1 MPISD
6 EVIELA
12 PVQKTKKK
20 LVFMFVGMGVLLA
33 LAVTFLVMYLLKPNL
48 PTDTSVVKEVTV
60 ASDDLFSV
68 NENGVDVKYASVG
81 HKYTL
86 TSTITAEN
94 GASDNIVWE
103 FDNAYIH
110 ADGPVN
116 EPTFSF
122 IPDASAHGRDVTIKV
137 RSSSDAEKSASVTFK
152 IVNQGTES
160 IVATKYYPEMAGG
173 VSNAETVTDDTIKI
187 PYYLSNSQGSNK
199 SYVLLFEQYGKY
211 NNATGEYSPITEI
224 ETDKGSS
231 TAVSAV
237 SSNDKSLHISR
248 TTPNGVYF
256 TPNGVGEFTITV
268 TANINNPDAPQ
279 NVVKQVKVIVQ
290 SNAELGYIEEIY
302 LFDKAVVDAEFISGY
317 VRTDG
322 TLNTDKLNA
331 DFKGKDPARKDVRLN
346 PTSITLPYDT
356 TYDDIF
362 SHILIDPVTV
372 QYDVKTGELKNDWF
386 KKISVA
392 SNNENAVKP
401 TTGREGA
408 VSLRMNALAN
418 ALSDSTCRLTFT
430 DTTKGSIGKSNYFD
444 VNVVASNTEGT
455 VTATNTVSPDVTVD
469 MSVNYIL
476 KMPGRT
482 ETESVLKNGF
492 MSNTFILDYDKDKF
506 TVTFKGSDKPI
517 EPGKETIFPD
527 DAFKIVGRGTEG
539 ASSRIFDATAIF
551 SVTVESDTA
560 DGAYSMRFTK
570 LGTSV
575 YIPNPDDAVI
585 TDKIDKESNKDWSRT
600 IELRVTKKAT
610 RADFIVKSE
619 SDTEGAAKLLD
630 IITKNG
636 AYAGEFKLGPDG
648 RSITLFIQQL
658 SGETLYFDIED
669 IVTADAIEYDCSVDF
684 KTIRY
689 PLSNN
694 NGQLQFEVFNRAA
707 QNTVSDI
714 EVNVH
719 AAGSTASLG
728 DAGKLSVHINVIDAV
743 DSFERISDNSAQFDK
758 TKFSPLHF
766 DASAI
771 KVRRVLDGNSAVYSY
786 SGINI
791 YPGSPST
798 DGDMSDVLKLV
809 QKESKFYH
817 VDDEGGE
824 TELFSYDRSSFNITP
839 SRDLYAYSVHTGIDF
854 THITVQFLM
863 SDGEYYSPENTVKP
877 SAFMR
882 CTFNRTADGFRFY
895 SDAGYSREFAYEDVT
910 TDGGNVLQ
918 FTDKLNHDTE
928 KILYISALI
937 DVGDSEPIVAKKNL
951 YAHVPLYIKLL
962 DELDSRVVGSQ
973 SDPVPGQTH
982 RYYHVMFR
990 LPKLSAGVETASYE
1004 IYSSYGPPSVGTPVV
1019 LVIQNNARKISS
1031 IEVTDGSGTALNGK
1045 DLAFGYFKSGSYAT
1059 THSFDIKVTYEA
1071 YNGKVTYFQ
1080 AVDIDLPAYLTLKV
1094 DGKEFTGTTL
1104 VPSDAVSSVVSD
1116 TDATFVK
1123 TFKCEVSLNPDK
1135 KDNYNIEPDI
1145 TIQAE
1150 QNVDIEPITVHT
1162 EVKTGLESITFD
1174 GDTIAAGGT
1183 KPVAVK
1189 ITVESV
1195 NGTLPSVSFPFAV
1208 KTLDSTYGIPYDLNN
1223 LGINVVG
1230 ADGWLGFNNAVTT
1243 SQSIGFSVVLA
1254 TLKAQSKHIT
1264 VTFTDTVSGSTFIV
1278 DFAVTVEVGIFDVA
1292 FADGTS
1298 EFIITTDNKES
1309 VATQDIEFGVSFN
1322 NHVSGVSSSDIQPT
1336 DAVKNGITVKI
1347 VEQNEVGVY
1356 MDYRGSDYVIE
1367 GNAVDGYTLKVNNM
1381 LVSGGRYY
1389 VCINDNIHP
1398 AIYRT
1403 INVSTDSNAIELNVN
1418 DVADK
1423 LSYTPAS
1430 EGKNAL
1436 AEMVISDKADT
1447 FALPVK
1453 IYNKGDVN
1461 KTALSG
1467 TVKYELFADA
1477 AMQTHVDFAS
1487 IDESGV
1493 FGIIDGKKPDKNMG
1507 TLHYKASYT
1516 DAASGVTQEVIME
1529 IRYTVAV
1536 KSVSFNDLYDAIVL
1550 YYVDE
1555 DNYSWVDLEDSLEI
1569 FNAFG
1574 EVTDLEGVE
1583 MSADYNGN
1591 LLDISNDGKQI
1602 KPMGLSQGEK
1612 VTGIVRI
1619 GKTSVE
1625 KTFTV
1630 QVLGI
1635 TAPILDT
1642 NMITIDLSDPKAFDV
1657 TATLTDY
1664 EWLKKAYTFTLK
1676 GESTA
1681 VKAEKKEGAGDYTY
1695 TVSLGNRAASNIG
1708 EYIFTAR
1715 AEYIHQSMSTEAKT
1729 RGRFTVKGHLAAEAV
1744 VTVNVVN
1751 NYQPTFDLYWNS
1763 GEDGATD
1770 ELIKVYD
1777 STVGTA
1783 HTIKSSGVYKVKIT
1797 NLEHGDTSATYV
1809 ATNNDVIK
1817 FGTFESGVA
1826 TFTVNANAS
1835 GEFNVDLSATVYGRT
1850 INATPKKYNFAYG
1863 EEATAKLQVSVDDG
1877 ATYTDITAGAF
1888 TQDVG
1893 YTDKKVKFK
1902 YLIEKVNPAL
1912 VNDGDITIS
1921 GNNIEKGELVRGA
1934 AKGCCYIII
1943 TVDKPTMLSV
1953 SGKVKVGARD
1963 IYLTS
1968 YVGTLTAEAPSFTLS
1983 KPTNIRADGVSPATF
1998 VLSKAD
2004 GFKGDFTVAYQASY
2018 GTINKSGNNGGLA
2031 AIGDLT
2037 EDKVITVTAT
2047 VTVNNGVYAGTYTL
2061 TQDITVYGIP
2071 LPTVQWKADS
2081 YTVNIGGDVTFADKY
2096 DIESTV
2102 DVNDGNNHTYSSIET
2117 EVTVSEV
2124 KNLTEDSDYSI
2135 DTGKL
2140 TIKET
2145 AETKCGGKITLT
2157 VTTKI
2162 NGGNVHSNRTVF
2174 DTVDIIIIPQ
2184 AAPVDTVTVP
2194 NGIGAYDVKDAVEL
2208 NRRGNDIEGWFV
2220 KPGDTFDVIGFALD
2234 SSAENYG
2241 AVNSLV
2247 SVSGTMLNINSV
2259 ITETTSVHLI
2269 ATVRITSGNY
2279 AGTVIT
2285 GKTTVNVEVLTADG
2299 KTVEWIGNK
2308 YDTVN
2313 VASLLKKGDSALNS
2327 TDIAKIDVVIPSEVG
2342 YMTVTGSGSDTVL
2355 NVDRTCHT
2363 YVGAT
2368 APDGLNVTLGYDVT
2382 LKGGKKYYAQSV
2394 ITIPPVQI
2402 TVTGKMDNTD
2412 APSAFD
2418 KYPGDVFVISFEASN
2433 GFDVTVRG
2441 VSGLPTGDDAYLTE
2455 THGGNSIVFT
2465 ASDVAADKSCKVTVT
2480 VIVNGMPVTKNYDI
2494 SVKAPTTSGD
2504 YTIGSLT
2511 GNSFKANDTNV
2522 IESTWKNN
2530 GTQYYYGSSLKL
2542 TSSTEKLSDFI
2553 NSVEVVKDSSTKADS
2568 SSLSVKTIT
2577 LSLPYTGRYYKDDYS
2592 EFTLKMN
2599 VNTNDV
2605 IDGAITAEL
2614 IVYNRNYGGS
2624 SKTITA
2630 TYRISVYARY
2640 DVVRKMNDGGSSDYG
2655 TKFEVEKGK
2664 TYGSTLN
2671 DKPTRTG
2678 YTFKGWNTSA
2688 DGTGEVITANTIVD
2702 ITSTQTLYAMWT
2714 PNSYTVKFYETDD
2727 TEITSL
2733 GAITVAHDG
2742 NYGYLPKPEKDGY
2755 TFGGWFTDKALS
2767 ATSNVEDNADISG
2780 EPKTKL
2786 YAKWDAVVI
2795 TSFTVTLDAN
2805 KGTLLGMSSA
2815 TMTFATGTTFDLSS
2829 VIPVREGFTFDGWH
2843 DGTSIVKKVTVNG
2856 NITLTAQW
2864 TAITY
2869 EVTYNYNYTDVPET
2883 KKVTYGYNTAYNA
2896 TGKLPAN
2903 PTREGFKFDGWY
2915 TASTGGEKI
2924 NTADTVT
2931 ASTTLYAQW
2940 KAIYTVSFDANYE
2953 GATETFAD
2961 KTFTE
2966 GEGEMKLGDLP
2977 VPTAAPIG
2985 KKFDGWYPEKSG
2997 GEKVSADTAVTA
3009 TVMLYAHWAD
3019 ITYKVTFMHNNG
3031 VADAKTEVTYYYGDN
3046 YSAKLPPAPETAPDG
3061 KKFDGWYTAATDG
3074 TKIDENAL
3082 AADGQTFFAYWADIT
3097 YTVTYSYKEGEETK
3111 TKPVTYEWNTT
3122 YDSMSDEI
3130 PAITVPDGKKLI
3142 WSETKDGTVGFNMSQ
3157 TVTGNKT
3164 LYAVFVEA
3172 D

>member
-600 IELRVTKKAT
+600 IEFRVTKKAT

-1019 LVIQNNARKISS
+1019 LVIQNNARKISG
-1031 IEVTDGSGTALNGK
+1031 IEVTDGSGTNLNGK

-1398 AIYRT
+1398 AIYRA
-1403 INVSTDSNAIELNVN
+1403 IKVSTDSNAIELNVN

-1461 KTALSG
+1461 KAELAG

-1536 KSVSFNDLYDAIVL
+1536 KSVSFNDLYDTIVL

-1642 NMITIDLSDPKAFDV
+1642 DRITIDLSDPKAFDV

-1797 NLEHGDTSATYV
+1797 NPDHGDDSATYV

-1835 GEFNVDLSATVYGRT
+1835 GEFNVDLSATVYGKT

-1863 EEATAKLQVSVDDG
+1863 EEATAKLQVSVDGG

-1893 YTDKKVKFK
+1893 YSDNKVKFK
-1902 YLIEKVNPAL
+1902 YLIENVDPAL
-1912 VNDGDITIS
+1912 VNDGDIIIS
-1921 GNNIEKGELVRGA
+1921 GNNIERGELVRESGS
-1934 AKGCCYIII
+1934 CYIVI
-1943 TVDKPTMLSV
+1943 TVNKPTMLSV

-1983 KPTNIRADGVSPATF
+1983 KPTNIRADGVSTATF
-1998 VLSKAD
+1998 EFGKAS

-2018 GTINKSGNNGGLA
+2018 GTINKSGNNGVLA

-2047 VTVNNGVYAGTYTL
+2047 VTVNTGVYAGTYTL
-2061 TQDITVYGIP
+2061 AQDITVYGIP

-2096 DIESTV
+2096 DITSTV
-2102 DVNDGNNHTYSSIET
+2102 AVSDGNNHTYSSIET
-2117 EVTVSEV
+2117 EVTVSEA
-2124 KNLTEDSDYSI
+2124 KNLTKGLDYSI
-2135 DTGKL
+2135 DTSKL

-2157 VTTKI
+2157 VTTTV
-2162 NGGNVHSNRTVF
+2162 NGGSVHSNRTVY

-2184 AAPVDTVTVP
+2184 AASVDTVTVP
-2194 NGIGAYDVKDAVEL
+2194 NGIGAYDVRGAVEL
-2208 NRRGNDIEGWFV
+2208 NRRRNDIEGWFV
-2220 KPGDTFDVIGFALD
+2220 RPGDTFEVIGFALD
-2234 SSAENYG
+2234 SSADNYG
-2241 AVNSLV
+2241 AVSSLV

-2259 ITETTSVHLI
+2259 ITDPTSVHLI

-2279 AGTVIT
+2279 AGTMIT

-2299 KTVEWIGNK
+2299 KTVEWSGNK

-2313 VASLLKKGDSALNS
+2313 VASLLKKGDSALDS
-2327 TDIAKIDVVIPSEVG
+2327 TDIAKIDVVIPSGVD
-2342 YMTVTGSGSDTVL
+2342 YMTVTGSGSDTAV
-2355 NVDRTCHT
+2355 NIDRTCNT
-2363 YVGAT
+2363 YVV
-2368 APDGLNVTLGYDVT
+2368 DGEGSNITVTLGYDVT
-2382 LKGGKKYYAQSV
+2382 LKDGKKYYARSV

-2433 GFDVTVRG
+2433 GFDVTVSG
-2441 VSGLPTGDDAYLTE
+2441 VSGLPTGDDVYLTE

-2480 VIVNGMPVTKNYDI
+2480 VNVNGISVTKGFDI

-2511 GNSFKANDTNV
+2511 GNSFKANDSGV

-2530 GTQYYYGSSLKL
+2530 GTQYYYGSTLKL

-2553 NSVEVVKDSSTKADS
+2553 NSVEVVKDSSIKADS
-2568 SSLSVKTIT
+2568 SSLSAKTIT
-2577 LSLPYTGRYYKDDYS
+2577 LSLPYAGRYYKDDYS

-2640 DVVRKMNDGGSSDYG
+2640 DVVRKMNDGGLDDYG

-2671 DKPTRTG
+2671 DKPSRDG
-2678 YTFKGWNTSA
+2678 YTFKGWNTSK
-2688 DGTGEVITANTIVD
+2688 DGTGEVITANTIVN

-2714 PNSYTVKFYETDD
+2714 PNSYTVTLMRNHSATDT
-2727 TEITSL
+2727 TEVGTL
-2733 GAITVAHDG
+2733 GVLYDG
-2742 NYGYLPKPEKDGY
+2742 AYGYMPVLERDGFKFLGWN
-2755 TFGGWFTDKALS
+2755 TSRDGGETTRVKTTDKYKLDENQ
-2767 ATSNVEDNADISG
+2767 T
-2780 EPKTKL
+2780 L
-2786 YAKWDAVVI
+2786 YAEWEEIVPE
-2795 TSFTVTLDAN
+2795 TFTVTLNAN
-2805 KGTLLGMSSA
+2805 EGTLLGMSSA
-2815 TMTFATGTTFDLSS
+2815 TMTFANGATFDLSS
-2829 VIPVREGFTFDGWH
+2829 VIPVCEGFTFDGWH
-2843 DGTSIVKKVTVNG
+2843 DGTSIVKKVTVSG

-2869 EVTYNYNYTDVPET
+2869 KVTYNYNYTDAPASKE
-2883 KKVTYGYNTAYNA
+2883 VTYDYNTKYNA
-2896 TGKLPAN
+2896 TGKLPDD
-2903 PTREGFKFDGWY
+2903 PTRTGFKFDGWY

-2924 NTADTVT
+2924 NTSDTVT
-2931 ASTTLYAQW
+2931 ASKTLYAQW
-2940 KAIYTVSFDANYE
+2940 IE
-2953 GATETFAD
+2953 
-2961 KTFTE
+2961 
-2966 GEGEMKLGDLP
+2966 
-2977 VPTAAPIG
+2977 
-2985 KKFDGWYPEKSG
+2985 
-2997 GEKVSADTAVTA
+2997 
-3009 TVMLYAHWAD
+3009 
-3019 ITYKVTFMHNNG
+3019 ITYTVTFMHNNG
-3031 VADAKTEVTYYYGDN
+3031 VADAKTEVVYDYGDK
-3046 YSAKLPPAPETAPDG
+3046 YSAKLPAAPTPAPEG

-3082 AADGQTFFAYWADIT
+3082 AADGQTFFAHWADIT
-3097 YTVTYSYKEGEETK
+3097 YTVTYSYEDGEGTK
-3111 TKPVTYEWNTT
+3111 TTKPVTYEWNTT
-3122 YDSMSDEI
+3122 YDSKSSEI
-3130 PAITVPDGKKLI
+3130 PAVTVPADKKLI
-3142 WSETKDGTVGFNMSQ
+3142 WSETKDGTVEFNLSQ
-3157 TVTGNKT
+3157 PVTENKT
-3164 LYAVFVEA
+3164 LYAVLVSIPPEVTE
-3172 D
+3172 